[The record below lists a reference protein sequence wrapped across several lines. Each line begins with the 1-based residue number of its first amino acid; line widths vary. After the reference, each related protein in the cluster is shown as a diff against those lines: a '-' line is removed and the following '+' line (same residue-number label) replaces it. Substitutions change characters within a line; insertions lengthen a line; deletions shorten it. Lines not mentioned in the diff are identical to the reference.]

1 MINSLYSFDLT
12 PTNQPMKYK
21 LLALAG
27 LALLCSSC
35 ITIYGVTSDYKK
47 LDPAL
52 HPYLATYE
60 EGKDTLHNR
69 VYAITGEQIRQQMEQ
84 HDKILVYT
92 FTNSCVGSTCYP
104 LATFKRWADENGYKL
119 FLVTTGYGA
128 LGTTLSQQIDLPLY
142 IVNYKAY
149 NTNMHGKC
157 NNRFLMDLLQ
167 NEPNPKAVVKDKY
180 ANLYAFEKGKLTQI
194 SGDLLQLEPKF
205 IQL

>member
-1 MINSLYSFDLT
+1 
-12 PTNQPMKYK
+12 MKYK

-47 LDPAL
+47 LDPAI

-60 EGKDTLHNR
+60 EGKDTLPNR
-69 VYAITGEQIRQQMEQ
+69 VYSITGEQIRHQMEQ

-92 FTNSCVGSTCYP
+92 FANGCSGPTCYP
-104 LATFKRWADENGYKL
+104 LATFKRWAEENGYKL
-119 FLVTTGYGA
+119 YLVTTGYGA
-128 LGTTLSQQIDLPLY
+128 LDTTLSQEIDLPLY

-149 NTNMHGKC
+149 NTNMNGKC

-167 NEPNPKAVVKDKY
+167 NEPNPKAIVKGKY
-180 ANLYAFEKGKLTQI
+180 ASLYAFEKGKLTQV
-194 SGDLLQLEPKF
+194 SSDLLQLEPKF
-205 IQL
+205 IHL